1 MTVPSPRSRMVSV
14 RLSEEEFLALR
25 RVCSLTRARSVSEL
39 TREAMRAV
47 LRDVNRDDLLG
58 RHLDEFRAEIKSL
71 ERKVEQLEAK
81 ITTSKTDG
89 GQ

>member
-1 MTVPSPRSRMVSV
+1 MTVPNPRSRMVSV
-14 RLSEEEFLALR
+14 RLSEEEFMALR
-25 RVCSLTRARSVSEL
+25 RVCSTTGARSVSEL

-71 ERKVEQLEAK
+71 ERKVEQLEAR
-81 ITTSKTDG
+81 ITTSRADG